1 MKKGDRV
8 VIIRDGSWT
17 QSVMDGRLV
26 RESLNYGPAQG
37 RHYAVVETGCRFPLD
52 SRWAP
57 QPEAYRNNTVI
68 QDVENGKVVFI
79 HDRFLRPATHI
90 IVIDGKTIEVSD
102 ESFKALKQSLGA

>member
-8 VIIRDGSWT
+8 VIRDGSWT